1 MKFRGENARSDFYKY
16 YRNKYPNASEVEM
29 ENAYST
35 FLDSGEIIDNND
47 VLEPEDFVKKDKPK
61 IKTDFIDHTKQNK
74 DFLDDDIQDVD
85 IEDDD
90 DNIEA
95 KPLKKV
101 QVKEGDMDDNEDNS
115 DDDDDNKSGGDG
127 GKFTLKKIIM

>member
-1 MKFRGENARSDFYKY
+1 
-16 YRNKYPNASEVEM
+16 M
-29 ENAYST
+29 ESAYST

-101 QVKEGDMDDNEDNS
+101 QVKEGEMDDNEDNS

-127 GKFTLKKIIM
+127 KFTLKKIIM